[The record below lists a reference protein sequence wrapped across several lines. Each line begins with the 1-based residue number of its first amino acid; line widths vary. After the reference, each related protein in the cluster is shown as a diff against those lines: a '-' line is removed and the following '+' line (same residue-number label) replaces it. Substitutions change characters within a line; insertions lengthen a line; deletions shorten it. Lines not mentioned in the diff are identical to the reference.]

1 MLSGSSNGDGNGS
14 SADSSI
20 KVAVRVR
27 PLNEKEINSGQSLGW
42 KVTDNCVSLLESRG
56 YSASKFN
63 YGVNCICS
71 NSHPK
76 LICTVD
82 YVMDANFPTNSIYQH
97 IAQDLILS
105 VMKGYHG
112 TVFAYGQTSSG
123 KTFTMS
129 GNDEHPGIIPLAMR
143 DVFQFIQ
150 EVHCYLDY
158 VLAFHDSNEDTIEP

>member
-1 MLSGSSNGDGNGS
+1 
-14 SADSSI
+14 
-20 KVAVRVR
+20 
-27 PLNEKEINSGQSLGW
+27 
-42 KVTDNCVSLLESRG
+42 
-56 YSASKFN
+56 
-63 YGVNCICS
+63 
-71 NSHPK
+71 
-76 LICTVD
+76 
-82 YVMDANFPTNSIYQH
+82 MDANFPTNSIYQH

-150 EVHCYLDY
+150 EVHFYLGHIL
-158 VLAFHDSNEDTIEP
+158 VVHDADKATIEP